1 MLKNSIETSEPVKK
15 TKIFKIVKTERKKNQ
30 TVIEEYEEDEIK
42 TNPNSLINISREV
55 NKYLENNSKTKGNN
69 VTQYILE
76 QLNISQD
83 DMSFKNIQRRVYDA
97 INVMHAIGI
106 LDKEKN
112 VLYYKGDSNFKNTF
126 AANSSKKHNSV
137 LKDKINQK
145 ANSINR
151 KQHELMALY
160 CKVSLINL
168 VLSKSKTCSY
178 QSNGS

>member
-1 MLKNSIETSEPVKK
+1 MLKNSIETSEPHKK

-30 TVIEEYEEDEIK
+30 PVTEEFEEEEIK

-55 NKYLENNSKTKGNN
+55 YKYLESNNKTKGNN

-97 INVMHAIGI
+97 INVMHAIGL

-112 VLYYKGDSNFKNTF
+112 VLYYKGDTNFKNKF
-126 AANSSKKHNSV
+126 VANSSKKHNNV

-145 ANSINR
+145 ASIINR

-160 CKVSLINL
+160 CKVNISHI
-168 VLSKSKTCSY
+168 SSI
-178 QSNGS
+178 